1 MGSVASMSTTAGE
14 RHTGGLIDRR
24 LAARVA
30 VTRRYLVVAV
40 VVGLLSTACVVAQ
53 AVLLA
58 TVIERVLL
66 HDASLGAVTPQL
78 AGLAAAFVARAIFAW
93 VSEAAAQRTSATV
106 TSVLRRQ
113 LLRHA
118 LDLGPVWLA
127 GERAGELSLTATR
140 GTAAL
145 DTYFGRYLPQAV
157 LAGLAPI
164 GILAWVA
171 WADWISALVLLGLVA
186 LVPVAMILFGREASK
201 QTRRQWRRLS
211 SLSARFL
218 ELVQG
223 LPTLRA
229 FGRVAQGRR
238 EVTEA
243 TEGLRQTTMGTLR
256 VAFLSALAMEFLAGI
271 GTGLVAMVLGLRL
284 LGGSVSL
291 YTALAVLLVSPEVF
305 LPLRRAGA
313 EFHAST
319 EGQAA
324 AERILDVL
332 DLPLAGGAGGPAGET
347 GAGGAATGT
356 GEATA
361 SAASAVAG
369 GPPAGE
375 HVQVGPDPAAA
386 PIRLSGVRVTFPGR
400 TAPALDQLELVLQPG
415 EHVALVGP
423 SGAGKSTVLSLL
435 LGFLRPDEG
444 TVRVGDVDLSTVSTA
459 SWRRSVTWVPQRPHL
474 FAGTLADNLR
484 MGNPDATPA
493 QVRWAV
499 SAAGLAEMV
508 AELPG
513 GLETRVGDGGL
524 TLSAGERQRLAIA
537 RAVLRDAPVV
547 LLDEPVAHLDTT
559 TESRLR
565 EALGPWFDGRTVLVA
580 AHRPEL
586 VGRIDRVVTLGVGT
600 GDGGTGGP
608 PGLDT
613 GDTGDGGTAGGTA
626 EGAATAPTG
635 WDPGAPGDQRTIGA
649 PA

>member
-1 MGSVASMSTTAGE
+1 MPTTAAE

-30 VTRRYLVVAV
+30 ATRRYLAVSVA
-40 VVGLLSTACVVAQ
+40 VGLLSTVCVVAQ

-66 HDASLGAVTPQL
+66 HGASPGAVTPQL
-78 AGLAAAFVARAIFAW
+78 VGLAAAFMARAACAW
-93 VSEAAAQRTSATV
+93 VGEAAAQRTSATV

-113 LLRHA
+113 LLHHA
-118 LDLGPVWLA
+118 LGLGPVWLA

-140 GTAAL
+140 GVAAL

-157 LAGLAPI
+157 LAALAPI
-164 GILAWVA
+164 GILVWVG
-171 WADWISALVLLGLVA
+171 WVDWISMLVLLGLVA
-186 LVPVAMILFGREASK
+186 LVPVAMIVFGREAGK
-201 QTRRQWRRLS
+201 ETRRQWRRLS

-229 FGRVAQGRR
+229 FGRAAQGRR
-238 EVTEA
+238 EVAEA
-243 TEGLRQTTMGTLR
+243 TEGLRQTTMKTLR

-291 YTALAVLLVSPEVF
+291 YAALAVLLVSPEVF

-324 AERILDVL
+324 ADRILDVL
-332 DLPLAGGAGGPAGET
+332 DLPLPLGD
-347 GAGGAATGT
+347 GGAA
-356 GEATA
+356 ATA
-361 SAASAVAG
+361 
-369 GPPAGE
+369 PPGRPAE
-375 HVQVGPDPAAA
+375 ALTDPTAA
-386 PIRLSGVRVTFPGR
+386 PIRLSGVHVAFPGR
-400 TAPALDQLELVLQPG
+400 SEPALDHLELVLRPG

-423 SGAGKSTVLSLL
+423 SGAGKSTVLALL
-435 LGFLRPDEG
+435 LGFLRPDGG
-444 TVRVGDVDLSTVSTA
+444 TIRVGDVDLSTVPPA
-459 SWRRSVTWVPQRPHL
+459 VWRQYVTWVPQRPHL

-484 MGNPDATPA
+484 MGNPDATPE
-493 QVRWAV
+493 QLGWVV
-499 SAAGLAEMV
+499 EVAGLAEM
-508 AELPG
+508 AEELPG
-513 GLETRVGDGGL
+513 GLETRVGDGGV

-547 LLDEPVAHLDTT
+547 LLDEPVAHLDTV

-565 EALGPWFDGRTVLVA
+565 ESLTPWFEGRTVLVA
-580 AHRPEL
+580 AHRPAL
-586 VGRIDRVVTLGVGT
+586 VARIDRVVTLG
-600 GDGGTGGP
+600 TGG
-608 PGLDT
+608 GAR
-613 GDTGDGGTAGGTA
+613 GAARSGGVDAGGASVTTSGRDA
-626 EGAATAPTG
+626 GT
-635 WDPGAPGDQRTIGA
+635 PGDQRNVRA
-649 PA
+649 RA